1 MKTVN
6 VIHIIAA
13 LTIIALG
20 GCAVAPASLLGQSAS
35 ATDITT
41 NTTSTV
47 GEEGATTNGSN
58 NSITTNTDS
67 NVTLGDLFH
76 IGQTIEE
83 TFNPINE
90 TYAVISYV
98 DRVTLMPPNATTG
111 DVINATERGNLT
123 VHILPNG
130 LSAHQGQGVMT
141 VEDGGGQEESATTT
155 FASLSRTDAEGTTG
169 RANGVIFYS
178 TNSTVQLAFLNNKVG
193 IVQLDFSPE
202 ESTIKVWELKGGTFG
217 SILE

>member
-41 NTTSTV
+41 DTTSTV
-47 GEEGATTNGSN
+47 GEEGATTNGRN
-58 NSITTNTDS
+58 NSTTTNTDS

-111 DVINATERGNLT
+111 DIINATERGNFT
-123 VHILPNG
+123 VNILPNG

-178 TNSTVQLAFLNNKVG
+178 TNSTGQLAFLNNTVG
-193 IVQLDFSPE
+193 VVQLDFSPE